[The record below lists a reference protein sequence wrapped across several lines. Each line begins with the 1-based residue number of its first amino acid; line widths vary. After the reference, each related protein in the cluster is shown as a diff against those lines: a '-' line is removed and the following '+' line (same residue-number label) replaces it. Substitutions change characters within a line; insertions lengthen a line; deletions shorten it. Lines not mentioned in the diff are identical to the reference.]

1 MSGIRYNMKNA
12 EKFLLEIITRKISKN
27 EACEL
32 YNNLIKPSIDML
44 MKSTSRSKDKITNI
58 LNILYSVE
66 SVVFN
71 SVYLKYYDK
80 SEREESIADKNELS
94 LDQKKVLHKE
104 RN

>member
-1 MSGIRYNMKNA
+1 MKNA

-58 LNILYSVE
+58 LNILYNVE

-71 SVYLKYYDK
+71 SVYFKYYDK
-80 SEREESIADKNELS
+80 SEPEESIADKNELS

>member
-1 MSGIRYNMKNA
+1 MKNA

-32 YNNLIKPSIDML
+32 YNNLIKPRIDML

-58 LNILYSVE
+58 LNILYNVE

-71 SVYLKYYDK
+71 SVYLKYYNK
-80 SEREESIADKNELS
+80 SEPEESIADKNELS

>member
-58 LNILYSVE
+58 LNILYNVE

-80 SEREESIADKNELS
+80 SEPEESIADKNELS

>member
-1 MSGIRYNMKNA
+1 MKNA
-12 EKFLLEIITRKISKN
+12 EKYLLEIITRKISKN

-58 LNILYSVE
+58 LNILYNVE

-80 SEREESIADKNELS
+80 SEPEESIADKNELS

>member
-1 MSGIRYNMKNA
+1 MSGIRYNLKNA

-44 MKSTSRSKDKITNI
+44 MKSTSRSKNKINNI
-58 LNILYSVE
+58 LNFLNNIE
-66 SVVFN
+66 SVVFT

-80 SEREESIADKNELS
+80 SEPEESIAEKIN
-94 LDQKKVLHKE
+94 
-104 RN
+104 